1 MLWRITH
8 CMWSNAASSAAGFS
22 NKHFSQ
28 LFSSN
33 FSFCPVVLAGTGGK
47 YDSYSQVRIF
57 TVLICPKHVV
67 VLCNELDHPDEFP
80 DHLVALYCPYH
91 ACTGK
96 HCHTKTKY
104 TNISSLRV
112 SFLRVARS
120 QGRLGKMSTYV
131 FYPSALPVLFPFSL
145 CNNPSSPTVRI
156 LYLESQISRIGLAIE
171 YPTNRRDSCSAFK
184 PAPCCK
190 FQCMYL
196 FSPFN
201 AKAT

>member
-8 CMWSNAASSAAGFS
+8 CMWPNAASSAAGFS

-33 FSFCPVVLAGTGGK
+33 FSFCPLVLAGTGGK
-47 YDSYSQVRIF
+47 YDSYGQIRIF

-67 VLCNELDHPDEFP
+67 VLCNELDQLDEFP

-104 TNISSLRV
+104 TNISSLSV
-112 SFLRVARS
+112 SFRVARS
-120 QGRLGKMSTYV
+120 QGWLGKMSTYV
-131 FYPSALPVLFPFSL
+131 FYPSALPVLFPFSP
-145 CNNPSSPTVRI
+145 CNNPSSPTLRI
-156 LYLESQISRIGLAIE
+156 LHLEHQILGIDLAIE
-171 YPTNRRDSCSAFK
+171 YPTNRAQSSCSALK
-184 PAPCCK
+184 PTVCCK
-190 FQCMYL
+190 FQSMYL